1 MGFPRGV
8 PPILT
13 PPNKDKE
20 DGILTIF
27 QCSICGYDY
36 DPKVGDPDR
45 GIPPGTRFEDLPA
58 DWVCPICGAE
68 KALFHALQNANQPAE
83 AAAETA
89 APVSDGAMSD
99 AWKAAILANLARGY
113 EKQFQAEKA
122 AQYKKLA
129 DYYAA
134 RIQPVG
140 DAAGIRAALKEDL
153 AQGYA
158 KAFEAARAEKDRGA
172 QRALTWGEKV
182 TRIQDSILSRLEG
195 KGTGDFENS
204 RVFVCDACGFIYIGD
219 AAPDI
224 CPVCKVPAFKFD
236 EIKRG
241 A

>member
-1 MGFPRGV
+1 M
-8 PPILT
+8 
-13 PPNKDKE
+13 
-20 DGILTIF
+20 TIF

-45 GIPPGTRFEDLPA
+45 GIPPGTRFEDLPD
-58 DWVCPICGAE
+58 DWVCPVCGTD
-68 KALFHALQNANQPAE
+68 KVLFHALQDAGQPVA
-83 AAAETA
+83 A
-89 APVSDGAMSD
+89 APVAQAAAPADSAMGD

-134 RIQPVG
+134 CIQPAG
-140 DAAGIRAALKEDL
+140 DAASLRAALQDDL
-153 AQGYA
+153 SKGYA
-158 KAFEAARAEKDRGA
+158 KAFDAARAMKDRGA

-182 TRIQDSILSRLEG
+182 SRIQDSIVSRLQA
-195 KGTGDFENS
+195 KGAADYENS
-204 RVFVCDACGFIYIGD
+204 RVFVCDACGFIFIGD

-236 EIKRG
+236 EVKRG